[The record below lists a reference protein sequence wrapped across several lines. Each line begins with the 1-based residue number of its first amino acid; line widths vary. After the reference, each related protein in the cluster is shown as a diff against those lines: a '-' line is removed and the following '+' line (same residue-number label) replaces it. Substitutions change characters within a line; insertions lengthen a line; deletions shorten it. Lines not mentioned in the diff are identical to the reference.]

1 MRCASP
7 SKRKHPLSYLTRPV
21 GPSVRQVIKTIGGLV
36 PIVLLWLLPLF
47 YAAIGR
53 QSASTARMAA
63 KLSLL
68 WAECIVS
75 SVSTAI
81 VQVFLCDRFDDGDYL
96 RAQRLIVGILSSCDY
111 LRALRLIVG
120 IFCRWHYLGAL
131 CLIVGSF
138 LDPTI

>member
-96 RAQRLIVGILSSCDY
+96 RAQLNLPCDNSPRRRKFVAFAISM
-111 LRALRLIVG
+111 LALYPIG
-120 IFCRWHYLGAL
+120 E
-131 CLIVGSF
+131 
-138 LDPTI
+138 